1 MQMAQHK
8 VSIATLL
15 PDRDRTFK
23 LRLKAFG
30 GQYPDPL
37 ALNLAIVAEG
47 HDFIRALARANAG
60 REAVADRQVGADG
73 FKAWDPTILKVD
85 KDTENAYRER
95 LEQSGKNVILL
106 SEELHEPLH
115 LNAGSG
121 SPIYAV
127 CDPFDGSFLFQHR
140 IPAMW
145 FSSLAFYDGD
155 GQPLS
160 CVVCDPVHGIF
171 NYAAGPALVKG
182 GSAHTAVLQ
191 GDTLADVK
199 ALTARYR
206 IELRNRPEAVKPDP
220 DNGSIES
227 YALKPK
233 KFEKPLRAQ
242 YGALLDQFK
251 FFYPNGGPDG
261 FGDVATGKI
270 DVYLAP
276 RQPHVDVFS
285 GLALALYS
293 GCQVADFDG
302 KPVKFTP
309 DVKTLHDVVV
319 TSTPELMGKVLDVI
333 KSCGGKPS
341 KDIWGR

>member
-1 MQMAQHK
+1 MAQHK

-121 SPIYAV
+121 SP
-127 CDPFDGSFLFQHR
+127 S
-140 IPAMW
+140 
-145 FSSLAFYDGD
+145 
-155 GQPLS
+155 
-160 CVVCDPVHGIF
+160 
-171 NYAAGPALVKG
+171 NALPQ
-182 GSAHTAVLQ
+182 A
-191 GDTLADVK
+191 
-199 ALTARYR
+199 
-206 IELRNRPEAVKPDP
+206 
-220 DNGSIES
+220 S
-227 YALKPK
+227 Y
-233 KFEKPLRAQ
+233 
-242 YGALLDQFK
+242 
-251 FFYPNGGPDG
+251 
-261 FGDVATGKI
+261 
-270 DVYLAP
+270 
-276 RQPHVDVFS
+276 
-285 GLALALYS
+285 
-293 GCQVADFDG
+293 
-302 KPVKFTP
+302 
-309 DVKTLHDVVV
+309 
-319 TSTPELMGKVLDVI
+319 
-333 KSCGGKPS
+333 
-341 KDIWGR
+341 W